1 MFHKRQFNLNSMQWF
16 VLLWI
21 AGFLGLAIIAGL
33 FKIMLYFA
41 Y

>member
-1 MFHKRQFNLNSMQWF
+1 MLHKRQFNLSSMQWF

-21 AGFLGLAIIAGL
+21 VGFVGLAIIAGL